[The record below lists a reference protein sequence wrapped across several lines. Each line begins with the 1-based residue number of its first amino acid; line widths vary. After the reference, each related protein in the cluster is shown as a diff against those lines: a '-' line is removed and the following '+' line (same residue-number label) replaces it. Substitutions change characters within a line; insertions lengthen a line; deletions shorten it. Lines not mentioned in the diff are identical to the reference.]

1 MAPDGKA
8 IDNSIDNCWPQLVVL
23 AAISGNG
30 RNRIRF
36 FSKSIIWGLE
46 GGPLVQ
52 LMIYWI
58 FTRFF
63 LSSFEVV
70 NFAQVSVVESYF
82 VRCHQQFFFR
92 FLRRKETPMM
102 GTEWSAET
110 RQLEFFLLNLFFF
123 NRVHHFVFEKK
134 LTKLSK
140 LSLQLFKLTIDFS
153 SQQQY
158 RYHFY
163 SGNTETN
170 IPKYAAK
177 S

>member
-46 GGPLVQ
+46 GGPLVRQ
-52 LMIYWI
+52 MIYWI

-82 VRCHQQFFFR
+82 VRCHQQFFFPISQ
-92 FLRRKETPMM
+92 KK
-102 GTEWSAET
+102 GNA
-110 RQLEFFLLNLFFF
+110 NNG
-123 NRVHHFVFEKK
+123 NRMV
-134 LTKLSK
+134 
-140 LSLQLFKLTIDFS
+140 
-153 SQQQY
+153 
-158 RYHFY
+158 
-163 SGNTETN
+163 SGNETTR
-170 IPKYAAK
+170 IFFY
-177 S
+177 